1 MTRVTIL
8 LTLIGLA
15 LLFVA
20 FTKGIGAVHGGN
32 VLNHMYW
39 ATAALMGVMSSN
51 LFAVAHLGRC
61 EKIIRRLRE
70 RCEERGVPFD
80 DID

>member
-8 LTLIGLA
+8 LTLVGLT

-20 FTKGIGAVHGGN
+20 FGKGISAVHGGD
-32 VLNHMYW
+32 VLSHMYW
-39 ATAALMGVMSSN
+39 ATAALMAVMGSN
-51 LFAVAHLGRC
+51 LFAVAHLARC
-61 EKIIRRLRE
+61 ERIIRRLRA
-70 RCEERGVPFD
+70 RCEERGVPFE